1 MSGVECTTGAYQ
13 THRNI
18 FTKTH
23 AIGKVG
29 RESVLLTSESQQGRA
44 SQSLNTLTSG
54 QAIGC
59 LLETASEPLEYPHPW

>member
-1 MSGVECTTGAYQ
+1 MPGVACTAGAYQ

-29 RESVLLTSESQQGRA
+29 RESVLLTSETQ
-44 SQSLNTLTSG
+44 
-54 QAIGC
+54 
-59 LLETASEPLEYPHPW
+59 

>member
-1 MSGVECTTGAYQ
+1 MPGVECTTGAYQ

-29 RESVLLTSESQQGRA
+29 RESVLLTSEFQQGLA
-44 SQSLNTLTSG
+44 SQSLHTLTSG
-54 QAIGC
+54 QAVGC
-59 LLETASEPLEYPHPW
+59 LLETAFGPLEYPRPW